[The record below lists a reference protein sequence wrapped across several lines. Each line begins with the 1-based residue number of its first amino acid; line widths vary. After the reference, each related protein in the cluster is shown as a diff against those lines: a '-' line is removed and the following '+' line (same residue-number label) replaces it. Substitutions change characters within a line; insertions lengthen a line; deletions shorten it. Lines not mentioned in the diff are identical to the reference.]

1 MGHNMSDFYSFRK
14 EAEILCP
21 VCGEMFQPAEQHA
34 YYIGKNQKKRVCT
47 YSCMRK
53 WEKGEVKKLF
63 SQGRKGRENKKYSA
77 VRIVETGK
85 TFGSIKECA
94 EHLNTKSQNVHQA
107 IKTGCHCRGFHIE
120 EVKVGAEE

>member
-34 YYIGKNQKKRVCT
+34 YYIGKNHKKRVCT

-63 SQGRKGRENKKYSA
+63 SQGRKQRENKRYSA
-77 VRIVETGK
+77 IRIVDTGE

-94 EHLNTKSQNVHQA
+94 EHLNTKSQNVYQA
-107 IKTGCHCRGFHIE
+107 IKTGYLCFGFHIE
-120 EVKVGAEE
+120 EVKVGDKR